1 MRYSTISIIARSND
15 VSNRINEILH
25 EYSDIVIGR
34 IGIPKPE
41 DSIYIITVVLK
52 ENGKSRVDELF
63 ERIKLL
69 KEVKA
74 NILSLDV

>member
-15 VSNRINEILH
+15 ISDRINEILH

-34 IGIPKPE
+34 IGIPQPK
-41 DSIYIITVVLK
+41 DSVYIITVVLK
-52 ENGKSRVDELF
+52 ENGSSSVDELF